1 LVERIN
7 KINLIRKTTIYQI
20 QYQILTILLFLKN
33 NFKNKKALQQKVEGL
48 GMVRLPRQDDFRNF
62 CMRKETEILTRKLKE
77 IVIIQV

>member
-48 GMVRLPRQDDFRNF
+48 GMVRLPLLERFGTF
-62 CMRKETEILTRKLKE
+62 KEDILIDNIKLNQL
-77 IVIIQV
+77 ILQY